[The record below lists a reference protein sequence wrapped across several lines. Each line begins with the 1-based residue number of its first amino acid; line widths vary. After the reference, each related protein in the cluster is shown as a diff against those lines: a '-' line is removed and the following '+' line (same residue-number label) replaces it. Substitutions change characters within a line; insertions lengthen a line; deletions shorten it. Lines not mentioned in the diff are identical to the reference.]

1 VTCEAARELFSALV
15 DAALTPDERRSLDA
29 HLAGCVECRRELEA
43 FQRTIA
49 LVRSAP
55 ALRAPAGFVERV
67 LAAARPTP
75 WYDRLARRLFVP
87 VRVKVPIEAL
97 AVLVVAVV
105 ALQLYRETPELQH
118 AARQEAQAPPASETL
133 SKQETPA
140 SPATPPPARDARDAD
155 AGNAPEPA
163 KRRLASD
170 DRAGANKSAP
180 ARDDRRDKRKAES
193 DVKES
198 ENAASAMKDEAQPAR
213 ERAVAG
219 EPAPPTEPLQSARSP
234 EQQMEQREARKEPPP
249 SVAKSAAPPPVAPS
263 APSLGTAS
271 RAPASAPTAVDVA
284 GRLAVRD
291 RVTAETAVIDLVTRL
306 GGVVIARRAEAEAT
320 IVDVRLPRGAYA
332 DLLEGLVRIGRWTV
346 ERESRELPEDVRLTL
361 RLAS

>member
-1 VTCEAARELFSALV
+1 MTCEAARELFSALV

-75 WYDRLARRLFVP
+75 WYGRLARRLFVP

-105 ALQLYRETPELQH
+105 ALQLYRETPELQR

-140 SPATPPPARDARDAD
+140 SPATPPPAHDARDAD

-170 DRAGANKSAP
+170 DRAGANESPP
-180 ARDDRRDKRKAES
+180 ARDDRHDERRAES

-198 ENAASAMKDEAQPAR
+198 ENAASAMKDEARPAR
-213 ERAVAG
+213 ERALVGDPAQPRERLQAARPSEHQMEQGEAG
-219 EPAPPTEPLQSARSP
+219 KEPAPSG
-234 EQQMEQREARKEPPP
+234 
-249 SVAKSAAPPPVAPS
+249 AKSAAPPPVAPS
-263 APSLGTAS
+263 ASAS

-284 GRLAVRD
+284 GRLAVSD

-306 GGVVIARRAEAEAT
+306 GGVVIARRAEPEAT